1 MWLFGKVKTY
11 TAEDVHNELFLL
23 SIMLIKKIEE
33 EREKQA
39 LQVPQKLEEEY
50 NALCKM
56 GLGKSQN
63 ALLIKKKL
71 DAIYSLN
78 LTISDHNSQVEYFRR
93 VARFVREVR
102 AYFKNAIVV
111 SIQDFLTLLEKY
123 NLICGD
129 LSDYTGAI
137 PEENIQELKEASEL
151 LKDSYHLNLRINDAD
166 AVRFLSQNYYTRIA
180 TSVSLEQLKEYGG
193 ELFKR
198 FPIVYESLYHYSAV
212 NQASFRGGYKDTTG
226 FLIAASP
233 DLITHKLEIKK
244 KEKVRVEDP
253 FVFKYTPLGIVIFT
267 KWGKEADDEVLKKYE
282 ELIDGLHN

>member
-1 MWLFGKVKTY
+1 MFMWLFGKVKTY

-23 SIMLIKKIEE
+23 SIMLIKKVEE

-50 NALCKM
+50 NTLCNM
-56 GLGKSQN
+56 GLRKSQN

-78 LTISDHNSQVEYFRR
+78 STISDHNSQVEYFRR

-111 SIQDFLTLLEKY
+111 SVQDFLTLLEKY

-137 PEENIQELKEASEL
+137 PEENIQELKKAREL
-151 LKDSYHLNLRINDAD
+151 LKDTYHLDLRINDID
-166 AVRFLSQNYYTRIA
+166 AVKYLSQNYYTRIA
-180 TSVSLEQLKEYGG
+180 TSVSSEQLKECGG
-193 ELFKR
+193 EIFKR
-198 FPIVYESLYHYSAV
+198 FPIVSSYYSAV
-212 NQASFRGGYKDTTG
+212 SKARFRGESKDTTG